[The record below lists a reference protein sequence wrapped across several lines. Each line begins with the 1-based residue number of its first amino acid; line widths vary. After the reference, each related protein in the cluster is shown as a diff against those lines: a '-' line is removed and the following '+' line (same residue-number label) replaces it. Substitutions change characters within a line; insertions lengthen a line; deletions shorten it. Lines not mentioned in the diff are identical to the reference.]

1 MLNNLLAGKEKPAM
15 MSPLQL
21 MAILAL
27 LALPVIEI
35 TLMILVGQQ
44 IGFLATVG
52 LLILAAFA
60 GILIIRWQGS
70 SMLLRMF
77 DSVNNGRLG
86 VSSMAESY
94 AIIFAG
100 SLLIVPGFLTDAL
113 GLALLVP
120 PLRRLLL
127 GSVLPGMAAPAPN
140 HNDNAA
146 DGNKDRRRRW
156 RSPGRAQAEPQPEAQ
171 KPGEPVI
178 IEGTFTR
185 LDDDEDRSR

>member
-1 MLNNLLAGKEKPAM
+1 M

-21 MAILAL
+21 MAILCL

-35 TLMILVGQQ
+35 TLMILVGQE

-60 GILIIRWQGS
+60 GMLIIRWQGS

-77 DSVNNGRLG
+77 DSVSNGRLG
-86 VSSMAESY
+86 VSAMAESY

-120 PLRRLLL
+120 PIRRLLL
-127 GSVLPGMAAPAPN
+127 GAAMPGMAGRSGGEPS
-140 HNDNAA
+140 
-146 DGNKDRRRRW
+146 GQGRRW
-156 RSPGRAQAEPQPEAQ
+156 RSRAEGQAGAAGAEPAPRR
-171 KPGEPVI
+171 PGEPII
-178 IEGTFTR
+178 IEGSFTR
-185 LDDDEDRSR
+185 IDDDETGKH

>member
-21 MAILAL
+21 LAILAL

-44 IGFLATVG
+44 IGFLATLG

-86 VSSMAESY
+86 VASMADSY

-127 GSVLPGMAAPAPN
+127 GTALNGMTAPTPASSDTKQD
-140 HNDNAA
+140 H
-146 DGNKDRRRRW
+146 RRRW
-156 RSPGRAQAEPQPEAQ
+156 RSPRRKQAESGSETGKPE
-171 KPGEPVI
+171 EPVI

-185 LDDDEDRSR
+185 LDDDEDRRR

>member
-35 TLMILVGQQ
+35 TVMILVGQQ

-52 LLILAAFA
+52 LLMLAAFA
-60 GILIIRWQGS
+60 GMLIIRWQGS

-77 DSVNNGRLG
+77 NSVNNGRLG
-86 VSSMAESY
+86 ISAMAESY

-100 SLLIVPGFLTDAL
+100 TLLIIPGFVTDAL

-120 PLRRLLL
+120 PIRRLLL
-127 GSVLPGMAAPAPN
+127 GAAVPMPGMAGGRRGEAP
-140 HNDNAA
+140 
-146 DGNKDRRRRW
+146 GRGRRW
-156 RSPGRAQAEPQPEAQ
+156 GSRAGGKAGEASGEPSAS
-171 KPGEPVI
+171 KPGEPII

-185 LDDDEDRSR
+185 IDDDETGQR